1 MKRVTA
7 IASGEGSVPK
17 KKSLSP
23 PVNTLLAMTVSGR
36 KTSPGLN
43 VKLMNLDMSQ
53 GCFVGGVSSTKGHPE
68 TRVLINF
75 VTTFED
81 RCAPNRNPPLC
92 PAKRRHLTQLSEGW
106 LKGLRLR

>member
-1 MKRVTA
+1 MKRVTE

-17 KKSLSP
+17 KKSQS
-23 PVNTLLAMTVSGR
+23 
-36 KTSPGLN
+36 TSEHLVGYDSEWEKDFPGLN

-81 RCAPNRNPPLC
+81 RCAPNRNSPIC
-92 PAKRRHLTQLSEGW
+92 PV
-106 LKGLRLR
+106 